1 MVMQNGDGLP
11 CHSVDVRTLHRIC
24 NVVSR
29 CQMFF
34 NGRDMQNAA
43 IFNAVVKPSPLS
55 QELKRIIEELKAG
68 GNWIP

>member
-1 MVMQNGDGLP
+1 
-11 CHSVDVRTLHRIC
+11 
-24 NVVSR
+24 
-29 CQMFF
+29 MFF